1 MLPTTLRDGAYV
13 PKRVKEEIDF
23 DGPIERGAKKMR
35 AQRVQEFLTLNGFSV
50 SIDADFGPATEKRV
64 RDFQTA
70 RGLPA
75 SGIVDMKTH
84 EELVAP
90 IVKALNPIA
99 AGERAFPLSPRPTPS
114 STSRTAQ
121 RKQAATIEAPGSG
134 AISIGMERRQN
145 GARALSAL
153 HSSRQLTHSAFN
165 CRSNRHRPAMCWR
178 WKPRPPESSC
188 PIACQVGSIRQ
199 EGSRARDLL
208 SRPQGSWRLGACRH
222 RDRTG
227 RGVVRHGRGEY
238 G

>member
-35 AQRVQEFLTLNGFSV
+35 AQRVQEFLTLNGFTV

-90 IVKALNPIA
+90 IVKALTPSLR
-99 AGERAFPLSPRPTPS
+99 GERAFRSRRGLRQAAHQEPRKGSRRRQSRPLGQGYLDWDGKEAKWCAGFVCFALEQAAHTLGVQLPIKSSSSCDVLAMEAKTAGKLVPESRVRSGASPR
-114 STSRTAQ
+114 R
-121 RKQAATIEAPGSG
+121 I
-134 AISIGMERRQN
+134 
-145 GARALSAL
+145 
-153 HSSRQLTHSAFN
+153 
-165 CRSNRHRPAMCWR
+165 
-178 WKPRPPESSC
+178 SC
-188 PIACQVGSIRQ
+188 PGPSF
-199 EGSRARDLL
+199 SSARFLE
-208 SRPQGSWRLGACRH
+208 
-222 RDRTG
+222 TG
-227 RGVVRHGRGEY
+227 CMSAS
-238 G
+238 

>member
-23 DGPIERGAKKMR
+23 DGPIERGAKKIR

-75 SGIVDMKTH
+75 SGIVNTKTH

-99 AGERAFPLSPRPTPS
+99 AGGKS
-114 STSRTAQ
+114 
-121 RKQAATIEAPGSG
+121 
-134 AISIGMERRQN
+134 
-145 GARALSAL
+145 LSAL
-153 HSSRQLTHSAFN
+153 AAAYAKQHIEPTAAAWPAVM
-165 CRSNRHRPAMCWR
+165 PAM
-178 WKPRPPESSC
+178 PRLLNLQRRRDSRM
-188 PIACQVGSIRQ
+188 AGGKRQ
-199 EGSRARDLL
+199 AMTRRAAR
-208 SRPQGSWRLGACRH
+208 
-222 RDRTG
+222 
-227 RGVVRHGRGEY
+227 
-238 G
+238 